1 MSTTRAEERPFTA
14 KWLKAACRDLRARLV
29 GEGLATEEEIAPY
42 APGGTHNRFSGR
54 DALIEYY
61 AQLKGFSRRVELQDK
76 RQNGATDSQLE
87 STVRAAAARQP
98 IPLQLSIGDRALH
111 QKSAW
116 SLAFLES
123 LDALMLPMAELQA
136 AIAADAD
143 DDTLQELRAFP
154 PLIKGMA
161 WRTWAWILL
170 HDDVDLPF
178 DETATITPPDWTE
191 QLLIEDFLLIWS
203 AHRRMH
209 AESIVLMS
217 MAMPSDPS
225 DEKSR
230 LAITGF
236 LGGYGAEHGIPPSVM
251 MRRWGFPE
259 SIATALISYE
269 AHRVAEANAE
279 RDRAKK
285 GNR

>member
-1 MSTTRAEERPFTA
+1 MA
-14 KWLKAACRDLRARLV
+14 K
-29 GEGLATEEEIAPY
+29 ATEERVFTAAGLKARCRTLRQQVTAREIATDAEVAQY
-42 APGGTHNRFSGR
+42 WPGGSINTRTGY
-54 DALIEYY
+54 DGWIECY
-61 AQLKGFSRRVELQDK
+61 AQLVRLAGRLERTPSART
-76 RQNGATDSQLE
+76 TDDGQLE
-87 STVRAAAARQP
+87 ATVRAAAARQP
-98 IPLQLSIGDRALH
+98 IPLQLSIGERALH

-116 SLAFLES
+116 SLTFLES

-136 AIAADAD
+136 TIAADAD
-143 DDTLQELRAFP
+143 DATLQELRAIP

-178 DETATITPPDWTE
+178 DDTTPITPPDWTE
-191 QLLIEDFLLIWS
+191 QLLMEDFILIWS

-230 LAITGF
+230 LSISGF
-236 LGGYGAEHGIPPSVM
+236 LAGYGAEHGIRPSVM
-251 MRRWGFPE
+251 IRRWGFPE
-259 SIATALISYE
+259 SIATALTAYE
-269 AHRVAEANAE
+269 NHRVAEANAE